1 MDPQECI
8 FGEREGGYRWCMDDP
23 EDQEALKTM
32 HDQFQPL
39 RDIVSLVTG
48 EKWPSIVTEHGF
60 HGTIFRFPLRK
71 SISKISDNLY
81 DSERVVDLFESFIAD
96 AELSL
101 LFLKNVTSVSLK
113 HVSADGEVNTRLQV
127 KSRARGH
134 AALESHSES
143 ETSTRFKVITQSS
156 ENPKGTEWLL
166 TTCKMRKGSAANL
179 DLLAEKLCF
188 SPQVD
193 LAFPCGEER
202 DCRESRLSCFLPLPN
217 NQSNKTGL
225 PVHVNACFGLTDNR
239 REIKWQESDQKH
251 DEHAVWNELLLKEL
265 LPQTYLGLIRD
276 AVKLAQECVLP
287 ASRVYDLWPDIT
299 QMKHKGRWQAVA
311 LDVLQQ
317 LFRENMAVLSLAKD
331 ETKFVP
337 PSEALL
343 PCKGPTSSDIL
354 AALERTLV
362 SCGEN
367 LVTLPQHVTR
377 ALAEDHPRPDTL
389 KHVTPTCVREA
400 LGRIHVHALS
410 KNDKLHLLEYVLSDA
425 NYKALEGLQ
434 LLPLS
439 DGSFRAFMRTE
450 VEAALIDSSNFPRSA
465 FALWH
470 HTLNNNLTSC
480 CVITMSIIILSIIP
494 KYVMIEVPGVK

>member
-1 MDPQECI
+1 MDPQEHI
-8 FGEREGGYRWCMDDP
+8 FGEREGGYRWYMDDP
-23 EDQEALKTM
+23 EDQEALITM

-48 EKWPSIVTEHGF
+48 EKWSSIVTEHHF

-71 SISKISDNLY
+71 TISKISDNLY
-81 DSERVVDLFESFIAD
+81 DSERVGDLFESFIAD

-113 HVSADGEVNTRLQV
+113 HVTADGEVSTRLKV
-127 KSRARGH
+127 KSSAQGH
-134 AALESHSES
+134 AALESNTES

-156 ENPKGTEWLL
+156 EDPKETEWLL
-166 TTCKMRKGSAANL
+166 TTCKMKKGSAENL

-193 LAFPCGEER
+193 LAFPCGEAR
-202 DCRESRLSCFLPLPN
+202 DCGESRLSCFLPLPN

-225 PVHVNACFGLTDNR
+225 PVYVNACFGLTGNR
-239 REIKWQESDQKH
+239 REIKWQESEQKH
-251 DEHAVWNELLLKEL
+251 DEHAVWNELLLKEV
-265 LPQTYLGLIRD
+265 LPQTYLSLIQD
-276 AVKLAQECVLP
+276 AIKLAQELVLP

-299 QMKHKGRWQAVA
+299 QMKHQDKWHAVA
-311 LDVLQQ
+311 LDVLQH

-331 ETKFVP
+331 KTRFVP

-343 PCKGPTSSDIL
+343 PCNGPVSSGVL

-367 LVTLPQHVTR
+367 LVSLPQHVSR
-377 ALAEDHPRPDTL
+377 ALAEGHPRPDTL
-389 KHVTPTCVREA
+389 KHVTPAFVRDV
-400 LGRIHVHALS
+400 LRRIDVHSLS

-439 DGSFRAFMRTE
+439 DGSFRAFTHTQ
-450 VEAALIDSSNFPRSA
+450 VEAALMDSSKFPR
-465 FALWH
+465 
-470 HTLNNNLTSC
+470 
-480 CVITMSIIILSIIP
+480 
-494 KYVMIEVPGVK
+494 